1 MHPVSKCFKL
11 KMVSIDR
18 VVSIKA
24 KHVKM
29 LTREE
34 RRPITISHQ
43 SDIMLILDFEQHN
56 IQLFQSLLEAVA
68 PDLECRSKSRDTN
81 VLSTVWLLSNDESYR
96 GVADSFISVIGNTS
110 QHFLVR
116 F

>member
-1 MHPVSKCFKL
+1 MKTNYK
-11 KMVSIDR
+11 
-18 VVSIKA
+18 
-24 KHVKM
+24 
-29 LTREE
+29 
-34 RRPITISHQ
+34 SHQ

-96 GVADSFISVIGNTS
+96 GVADSLFCHRE
-110 QHFLVR
+110 HFTTFSYQVLR
-116 F
+116 R